1 MDAPNEVV
9 ETRVREGE
17 SRVVD
22 CSQVTT
28 CGGRGMCLIPR
39 WSEDFGKE
47 LIAEGCKHG
56 KVDNS

>member
-1 MDAPNEVV
+1 MDATNEVV

-17 SRVVD
+17 GGVVD

-39 WSEDFGKE
+39 WSEDFGNE
-47 LIAEGCKHG
+47 HYCGGVQAR
-56 KVDNS
+56 